1 MRNPERF
8 EQNHLRILEKI
19 SIFDEFTVLQPKT
32 LLKNELK

>member
-8 EQNHLRILEKI
+8 EQNHLRILVKI
-19 SIFDEFTVLQPKT
+19 CIFDEFTGPQLKT